1 MLITRA
7 SEYALLSLIVLAQ
20 AEKPLDADTLSRE
33 LDISKSFLAKILQ
46 SMARNG
52 ILNSF
57 KGANGGFALAR
68 DMHEITIH
76 QITCAA
82 EGKHPA
88 VFDCSQS
95 QTDCPSNKA
104 ATCRIWPIVNR
115 LQMKIDIFLDQ
126 LTLADLI
133 ETPIPK

>member
-7 SEYALLSLIVLAQ
+7 SEYALLSLIVLAK
-20 AEKPLDADTLSRE
+20 AEKPLDADTLSKE

-57 KGANGGFALAR
+57 KGANGGFALAKDMRAITVR
-68 DMHEITIH
+68 D
-76 QITCAA
+76 ITCAA
-82 EGKHPA
+82 EGKNPS
-88 VFDCSQS
+88 VFDCSKS
-95 QTDCPSNKA
+95 QKDCPSDKA
-104 ATCRIWPIVNR
+104 TTCQIWPVVNR
-115 LQMKIDIFLDQ
+115 LQDKIDTFLEK

-133 ETPIPK
+133 EQ